1 MRLQLV
7 RGYVWWAAWTSH
19 SRLPGQLTVTPG
31 QLTVLGM
38 GLHRYTY
45 AETGGMPTVSA
56 CSGDFHGLHRGR
68 QLDR

>member
-45 AETGGMPTVSA
+45 AETGGGCLQSLRVPVILTGCTVDVS
-56 CSGDFHGLHRGR
+56 
-68 QLDR
+68 

>member
-19 SRLPGQLTVTPG
+19 SRLPGRLTVTPG
-31 QLTVLGM
+31 QLAVLGM

-45 AETGGMPTVSA
+45 AETGGDAYSLCV
-56 CSGDFHGLHRGR
+56 FR
-68 QLDR
+68 